1 MPLWPSVSVAAAENS
16 AETHRKRT
24 VLKSSLQLFW
34 LLSRK
39 KNSGLLAERKI
50 SERHNIPRGL
60 AECFFFFPNRSAH
73 NSVIV
78 FAARLFREMGAN
90 PSLLRPIPVCPDSS
104 VGWRNDVVPILGFR
118 RRRLKPWRL
127 TGWRV
132 PASGFS
138 FSVMQTCSD
147 TAKPINLI
155 I

>member
-1 MPLWPSVSVAAAENS
+1 MPLWPSISVAVKLIGKESSSKVLCSSSDFYPENPPPKTLAYLRRGRLAKDTTS
-16 AETHRKRT
+16 H
-24 VLKSSLQLFW
+24 VDLQ
-34 LLSRK
+34 
-39 KNSGLLAERKI
+39 SGL
-50 SERHNIPRGL
+50 
-60 AECFFFFPNRSAH
+60 FFPNRSAH

-138 FSVMQTCSD
+138 FGVVQTCPDS
-147 TAKPINLI
+147 AKPINLTI
-155 I
+155 